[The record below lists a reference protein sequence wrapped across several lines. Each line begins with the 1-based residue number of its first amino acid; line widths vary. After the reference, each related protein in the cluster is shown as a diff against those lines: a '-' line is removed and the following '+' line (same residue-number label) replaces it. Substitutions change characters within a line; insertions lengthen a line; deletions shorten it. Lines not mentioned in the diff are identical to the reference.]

1 MAKQRIEYLA
11 VDRLDIERTLVS
23 GGSEVNLTGIS
34 DEKAK
39 VSSNDTTPGFLNGK
53 LVAGANVTLTENNN
67 GGNETLTIAANFTDA
82 DDKVKVSAG
91 DTTPAFLDTKILAGT
106 NITLT
111 KGNAGGNETLTVS
124 AAGGGVTSVNT
135 LTGAVTLTAASVGAA
150 PTSHTHAASDV
161 TSGVF
166 NTSRLASSGTANS
179 TTFLRGDQ
187 TWATVA
193 GGVTGFTPSQNTSA
207 PNATINASRL
217 LVDATTTNAD
227 IVLQPKGTGSLLAQL
242 PDNTL
247 AGGMKR
253 GIKSVDLQM
262 HRFNSKEVAEGS
274 YSAILGGAGN
284 FVDNRILDPEY
295 SGICYGNS
303 NTIDSAAYGSIVG
316 GYNNKLTESGSH
328 CFVGSGEGNEII
340 YTSTASLITGGF
352 YNYLSNS
359 TYATI
364 SGGSENNI
372 NGSAHYSTI
381 GGGKSNTTTGTR
393 AFIGG
398 GETNTASGS
407 HSSVLGGVSNVA
419 TGTHSAVLGGNL
431 NSAQSNYSVVSGN
444 GAVSYGLGCS
454 MFASGSFAAPGDC
467 QTGEWVQ
474 RTFTS
479 DAANQ
484 TAYLTNTGAQ
494 GVGGTGANLN
504 YVWVRTGATM
514 AYQWIVVGKRTDV
527 VGANAAWTVNAA
539 ATNNSGLIDFLGTPI
554 ITLIG
559 DNTGGAVSISVEKH
573 SQSRSLNIRVNGVA
587 GQTWR
592 WAGFLRTI
600 ELSS

>member
-1 MAKQRIEYLA
+1 MHPRTEVIQSGKVRN
-11 VDRLDIERTLVS
+11 LDVTES
-23 GGSEVNLTGIS
+23 LTYQGTPFVPS
-34 DEKAK
+34 AATDEKSK
-39 VSSNDTTPGFLNGK
+39 VSSNDTTAGYLNGK

-166 NTSRLASSGTANS
+166 ATARLASSGTASAS
-179 TTFLRGDQ
+179 TYLRGDQ
-187 TWATVA
+187 TWATIP
-193 GGVTGFTPSQNTSA
+193 GGGGGTTGFTPTQNVAA

-217 LVDATTTNAD
+217 LVDVATSSGDA
-227 IVLQPKGTGSLLAQL
+227 VLQPKGFGAVMAQL
-242 PDNTL
+242 PDSTDV
-247 AGGMKR
+247 GGNKR
-253 GIKSVDLQM
+253 GSYAVDWQM
-262 HRFNSKEVAEGS
+262 HRATAAQVATGNYSVVLGGS
-274 YSAILGGAGN
+274 SNTASQDYSVVGGRQNTVTAYSAIAAGYLNQTQNTYCFIGAGQ
-284 FVDNRILDPEY
+284 
-295 SGICYGNS
+295 S
-303 NTIDSAAYGSIVG
+303 NTASGDKSIVVG
-316 GYNNKLTESGSH
+316 GQ
-328 CFVGSGEGNEII
+328 
-340 YTSTASLITGGF
+340 
-352 YNYLSNS
+352 
-359 TYATI
+359 
-364 SGGSENNI
+364 
-372 NGSAHYSTI
+372 
-381 GGGKSNTTTGTR
+381 SNTATATHS
-393 AFIGG
+393 FIGG
-398 GETNTASGS
+398 GDANTASGS
-407 HSSVLGGVSNVA
+407 YSSVLGGASNVA

-444 GAVSYGLGCS
+444 GAVSNGLGCS

-484 TAYLTNTGAQ
+484 TAYLTSNGLQGLTGS
-494 GVGGTGANLN
+494 GANLN
-504 YVWVRTGATM
+504 YVTVRTGATM
-514 AYQWIVVGKRTDV
+514 AFEWLVIGKRTDV
-527 VGANAAWTVNAA
+527 VGANAAWTVSAA
-539 ATNNSGLIDFLGTPI
+539 ATNNSGTIALLGTPT

-559 DNTGGAVSISVEKH
+559 DNTGGAVSIACQTHGQARAVI
-573 SQSRSLNIRVNGVA
+573 IRVNGVA
-587 GQTWR
+587 GQTWN

-600 ELSS
+600 ELLS